1 MGKTII
7 NKPLHQRDFIRF
19 SEQIDS
25 IKKPISSALW
35 WVLEYEKNNINYIS
49 SKLFNSKNKIVTQQD
64 IDNAKMFLTHYCN
77 QLKRLK
83 EELIND
89 TGLNEPQKKLLINT
103 IQGSILRII
112 LLEHAMYLEAEK
124 WGYPLDEKK
133 KTECLEKINEI
144 ESIIYG
150 PRVID
155 QPEERTIVMTKLDYL
170 FQNNKHKLLPEE
182 QKKFEELLSKFPE
195 RNATG
200 ELQEDKNALGEL
212 PLIDICHLFQKIL
225 NIYDIPS
232 KIVIIDKNISQE
244 KDENGILYLPFEYD
258 QKALTKA
265 YERHNIKKTFK
276 ITLDPRVSW
285 FGIKE
290 YSVDIPTSRDRL
302 SVKRLCQLID
312 HEITTHLLRTVNKR
326 NTVNLNTEW
335 YLETEEW
342 IATMNEKLT
351 SQKRDDLAMDTP
363 TIHNTS
369 LLIGELYN
377 FEETKELLRI
387 YYTMTGVGNED
398 DDNKEEKTPEIMA
411 EKRALRVKRYH
422 AFDRP
427 GANRKDVVYRR
438 GLVDAVT
445 YIKDLDKNNIDDIQ
459 KLQQHMKNFY
469 LSKLGKEEIQNADQI
484 FEGFSFAKD
493 SIILPIAIGKLLYEK
508 LLGNKTNDID
518 DIRFLASDQKLDYKQ
533 KKLLLEILSFIKERS
548 TAE

>member
-1 MGKTII
+1 
-7 NKPLHQRDFIRF
+7 
-19 SEQIDS
+19 
-25 IKKPISSALW
+25 
-35 WVLEYEKNNINYIS
+35 
-49 SKLFNSKNKIVTQQD
+49 
-64 IDNAKMFLTHYCN
+64 
-77 QLKRLK
+77 
-83 EELIND
+83 
-89 TGLNEPQKKLLINT
+89 
-103 IQGSILRII
+103 
-112 LLEHAMYLEAEK
+112 
-124 WGYPLDEKK
+124 
-133 KTECLEKINEI
+133 
-144 ESIIYG
+144 
-150 PRVID
+150 
-155 QPEERTIVMTKLDYL
+155 
-170 FQNNKHKLLPEE
+170 
-182 QKKFEELLSKFPE
+182 
-195 RNATG
+195 
-200 ELQEDKNALGEL
+200 
-212 PLIDICHLFQKIL
+212 
-225 NIYDIPS
+225 
-232 KIVIIDKNISQE
+232 
-244 KDENGILYLPFEYD
+244 
-258 QKALTKA
+258 
-265 YERHNIKKTFK
+265 
-276 ITLDPRVSW
+276 
-285 FGIKE
+285 
-290 YSVDIPTSRDRL
+290 
-302 SVKRLCQLID
+302 
-312 HEITTHLLRTVNKR
+312 
-326 NTVNLNTEW
+326 
-335 YLETEEW
+335 
-342 IATMNEKLT
+342 MNEKLT

-493 SIILPIAIGKLLYEK
+493 SIILPIAVGKLLYEK
-508 LLGNKTNDID
+508 LLGNKMNDID